1 MVPDAVIMLLVQDN
15 IDLASGTIEKAA
27 MDRAVAEV
35 DEGFAGAY
43 DARRRHRQ
51 VCILSCLVLP
61 AGCSFESS
69 SSFFRQTAPRQPF
82 WDSNAL
88 PSAFSA
94 SLPDPLRIKVNG
106 VQPNQIG
113 VYEDFGMFFGAFGW
127 YVVLHVWLIYDSRY

>member
-51 VCILSCLVLP
+51 VCILSSLVLP
-61 AGCSFESS
+61 ARSS
-69 SSFFRQTAPRQPF
+69 PDHRSLVRPHPVNRSGTRMRSRRLSLLVCQTR
-82 WDSNAL
+82 L
-88 PSAFSA
+88 
-94 SLPDPLRIKVNG
+94 G
-106 VQPNQIG
+106 
-113 VYEDFGMFFGAFGW
+113 
-127 YVVLHVWLIYDSRY
+127 SR